1 MTSGLRFGARAA
13 TCRTKEGLLI
23 ALMLIILGLLLS
35 TPALAAA
42 DSDMTKEYLACMD
55 KAKGVTAEMIDCISA
70 ETARQDARL
79 NANYKKLM
87 LKLSAKRKK
96 TLLEA
101 QRTWI
106 KFRDLNCEL
115 YYDPDGGTAARLAG
129 SDCFLQA
136 TADRAKE
143 LKNLTND
150 E

>member
-1 MTSGLRFGARAA
+1 MTAGRKLGARAA

-23 ALMLIILGLLLS
+23 LLALVLS

-42 DSDMTKEYLACMD
+42 DSDMTQEYLTCMD
-55 KAKGVTAEMIDCISA
+55 KSKGVTSEMIDCMSA

-79 NANYKKLM
+79 NENYKRLM
-87 LKLSAKRKK
+87 SKVSAKRKK

-101 QRTWI
+101 QRAWI
-106 KFRDLNCEL
+106 KFRDVNCRF
-115 YYDPDGGTAARLAG
+115 YYDPDGGTAALLAG
-129 SDCFLQA
+129 NGCFLQA

>member
-1 MTSGLRFGARAA
+1 MTAGRRLGARGA
-13 TCRTKEGLLI
+13 TCRTKERLLI
-23 ALMLIILGLLLS
+23 VLALVLS

-42 DSDMTKEYLACMD
+42 DSDMTQEYLTCMD
-55 KAKGVTAEMIDCISA
+55 TSKGVTAEMMDCISA

-79 NANYKKLM
+79 NENYTKLM
-87 LKLSAKRKK
+87 SKVSAKRKK

-101 QRTWI
+101 QRAWI
-106 KFRDLNCEL
+106 KFRDVNCRF
-115 YYDPDGGTAARLAG
+115 YYDPDGGTAALLAG
-129 SDCFLQA
+129 NGCFLQA